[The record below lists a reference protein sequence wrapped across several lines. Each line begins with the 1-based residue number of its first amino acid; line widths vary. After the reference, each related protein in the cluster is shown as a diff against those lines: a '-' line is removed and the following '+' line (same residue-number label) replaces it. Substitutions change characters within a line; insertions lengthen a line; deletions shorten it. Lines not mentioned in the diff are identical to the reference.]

1 METQELIKSL
11 AADNQ
16 RSGMPMTLVWTGAAV
31 IAIALAACVFFV
43 LLGPR
48 PDIASAMQTLRFPF
62 KIVVAIALAASSLSA
77 LRALSRP
84 ETEPRDLLP
93 PLIVA
98 PALIAMAVLAELI
111 AMPASTW
118 SARLVGTNSL
128 VCLTFIPLIGIGPLA
143 LLLLALRYGAS
154 SHPAV
159 SGAAAGLA
167 AGGIA
172 AAFYASHCT
181 DDSPLFVATWYTMA
195 VAILAIAGAL
205 AARRVIHW

>member
-1 METQELIKSL
+1 METQELIKAL

-16 RSGMPMTLVWTGAAV
+16 RSGRPMTVVWTGAAV
-31 IAIALAACVFFV
+31 VAIAVAAGVFFV

-62 KIVVAIALAASSLSA
+62 KIVVACVLTLSSLSA

-84 ETEPRDLLP
+84 ETHPRDLLT

-98 PALIAMAVLAELI
+98 PVLMAMAVLAELI
-111 AMPASTW
+111 AVPTSTW

-143 LLLLALRYGAS
+143 LLLLALRHGAS
-154 SHPAV
+154 SHPAL

-195 VAILAIAGAL
+195 VAILAVAGAL
-205 AARRVIHW
+205 AAPRIIDW

>member
-1 METQELIKSL
+1 MQTQELIKAL

-31 IAIALAACVFFV
+31 IAIAVAACVFFV

-48 PDIASAMQTLRFPF
+48 PDIASAMQTMRFPY
-62 KIVVAIALAASSLSA
+62 KIVVAIALAVSSLSA

-128 VCLTFIPLIGIGPLA
+128 VCLTFIPLIGI
-143 LLLLALRYGAS
+143 
-154 SHPAV
+154 
-159 SGAAAGLA
+159 
-167 AGGIA
+167 
-172 AAFYASHCT
+172 
-181 DDSPLFVATWYTMA
+181 
-195 VAILAIAGAL
+195 
-205 AARRVIHW
+205 

>member
-1 METQELIKSL
+1 METQELIKAL

-16 RSGMPMTLVWTGAAV
+16 RSGMPMTVVWTGAAV
-31 IAIALAACVFFV
+31 IAIAVAAGVFFV

-48 PDIASAMQTLRFPF
+48 PDIAGAMQTLRFPF
-62 KIVVAIALAASSLSA
+62 KIVVAVVLALCSLSA

-93 PLIVA
+93 ALIVA
-98 PALIAMAVLAELI
+98 PALIAMAILAELI
-111 AMPASTW
+111 AVPASTW

-128 VCLTFIPLIGIGPLA
+128 VCLTFITLIGSGPLA
-143 LLLLALRYGAS
+143 LLLLALRHGAS
-154 SHPAV
+154 SHPAL

-195 VAILAIAGAL
+195 VAILAIAGGFL
-205 AARRVIHW
+205 ARKVIDW

>member
-1 METQELIKSL
+1 M
-11 AADNQ
+11 
-16 RSGMPMTLVWTGAAV
+16 AV
-31 IAIALAACVFFV
+31 A
-43 LLGPR
+43 
-48 PDIASAMQTLRFPF
+48 F
-62 KIVVAIALAASSLSA
+62 KIVVAIALAVSSLSA

-159 SGAAAGLA
+159 SGAAAG
-167 AGGIA
+167 GIA

-195 VAILAIAGAL
+195 VAILAIAGAF